1 MNLPSTRKEAL
12 AQGSKHYYTGEP
24 CKHGHFA
31 KRHVTGRACCACVL
45 LASKAY
51 YKAPRGRE
59 SRIRCN
65 QYYKHNPHG
74 KALKKAH
81 NSRRRARKRDSLP
94 PWADISSID
103 AFCRA
108 CPDGHHIDH
117 IIPLNGENVC
127 GLHVLENLQYLPA
140 QENLSKRNKIDPLT
154 LEANV
159 CVLPDHR
166 QYVAPLGSSGS

>member
-12 AQGSKHYYTGEP
+12 AQGLKHYFTGKP
-24 CKHGHFA
+24 CLRGHVV
-31 KRHVTGRACCACVL
+31 KRYVRNNNCQYCHLLTVRAYSKTPNGREANKRSVE
-45 LASKAY
+45 SY
-51 YKAPRGRE
+51 RGTPRGKSVR
-59 SRIRCN
+59 
-65 QYYKHNPHG
+65 
-74 KALKKAH
+74 KAH
-81 NSRRRARKRDSLP
+81 ESHRRARKRNSLP

-103 AFCRA
+103 AFSRA
-108 CPDGHHIDH
+108 CPNGHHIDH
-117 IIPLNGENVC
+117 ILPLKGKIVC

-140 QENLSKRNKIDPLT
+140 QENLSKKNKIDPLT